1 MYQDFA
7 DHKAGFGG
15 YSASTGYVLSSAPKH
30 WRKAMTDRTVLD
42 VYRHEVDA
50 PREEHYAHWTPAGR
64 RVVSTAEFFNK
75 TCALA
80 DSLSDLGVGTGD
92 RVMVMCGNR
101 PEWHMVDLAVLD
113 LGAVDVPVYET
124 LTPDQ
129 IAYQVNDSGAE
140 VVVVEKPERMAAF
153 LSIRHR
159 CPGLRHLIQIEG
171 PKADEAFAFDDLIVE
186 SGEAEENR
194 FWDRA
199 AEIDEAHL
207 ATIIYTSG
215 TTGDPKGVML
225 SHRNLVQDAS
235 LTNRRLQAEQ
245 SDLALEFLPLCHT
258 AERLAGYCYMQQ
270 ATSKAYCSVE
280 HAGELIAKI
289 RPNIFFA
296 VPRVYEKVYQK
307 IMERV
312 ETSPPL
318 KKALFQWALGVGRS
332 ANDRLIA
339 GEPVSGLPAVR
350 HALADRLVLSKIRA
364 GVGGRVKFC
373 ITGAAEIP
381 GYVGDFFHAVGIPMV
396 EAYGLTETSPVAV
409 IGSLEPGRIRRGW
422 VGRTLDTVDV
432 RLADDGEILVRGPI
446 VMMGYWNKPEQTA
459 AAFDSEGYLL
469 TGDIGEIDDD
479 GFLRVIDRKKDII
492 VTSGGKNVA
501 PQPIESRLKQALL
514 VDVAV
519 VIGDRRNFIA
529 ALVSPDFE
537 ELGKWARERDL
548 SFSSNGDLVLLEE
561 VREAFQEV
569 VDGVNEGLARYEQIK
584 EFRLLPVTL
593 SIEGG
598 HLTPT
603 MKVKR
608 RVVAERFAE
617 IIDDIYSV

>member
-1 MYQDFA
+1 MA
-7 DHKAGFGG
+7 
-15 YSASTGYVLSSAPKH
+15 
-30 WRKAMTDRTVLD
+30 DRTVLD
-42 VYRHEVDA
+42 VYRHEVEA

-64 RVVSTAEFFNK
+64 RVVSTVDFFNK
-75 TCALA
+75 TSALA
-80 DSLSDLGVGTGD
+80 DSLAALDVGTRD

-101 PEWHMVDLAVLD
+101 PEWHMIDLAVLD

-124 LTPDQ
+124 LTADQ

-140 VVVVEKPERMAAF
+140 VAVVEKTERMAAF
-153 LSIRHR
+153 LSISDR
-159 CPGLRHLIQIEG
+159 CPGLRHLIQVEG
-171 PKADEAFAFDDLIVE
+171 PKVDEVFAFDDLTGGADRGSE
-186 SGEAEENR
+186 DR

-199 AEIDEAHL
+199 AGLDEEKL

-235 LTNRRLQAEQ
+235 LTNRRLKAVQ

-258 AERLAGYCYMQQ
+258 AERLAGYCYMQL

-280 HAGELIAKI
+280 HVGELIAKV
-289 RPNIFFA
+289 RPNIFLA

-312 ETSPPL
+312 EASPSL
-318 KKALFQWALGVGRS
+318 KKRLFQWALGVGRS

-339 GEPVSGLPAVR
+339 GEELSGLAALR

-409 IGSLEPGRIRRGW
+409 IGSLEPGQIRRGW
-422 VGRTLDTVDV
+422 IGRALDNVEV
-432 RLADDGEILVRGPI
+432 KLAHDGEILVRGPV

-459 AAFDSEGYLL
+459 EAFDSEGYLL
-469 TGDIGEIDDD
+469 TGDIGEIDED
-479 GFLRVIDRKKDII
+479 GFVRVIDRKKDII

-519 VIGDRRNFIA
+519 VVGDRRNFIA

-537 ELGKWARERDL
+537 ELGKWATQRGL
-548 SFSSNGDLVLLEE
+548 SFSDTEDLISLEE
-561 VREAFQEV
+561 VRAAFGEI

-598 HLTPT
+598 HMTPT

-617 IIDDIYSV
+617 IIDGIYSL